1 MLKNTLDKIINGETN
16 NTYLIGGYKYE
27 GDLVKICKIAGPKLE
42 STFCYCMNNHVYL
55 FIKEY
60 ISGKVHIDY
69 FYCDEFVDLGL
80 LFNRRIKDKI
90 FLSSTWNGK
99 SLFFDGKNNSY
110 VIEHV
115 ADNKKYE
122 VILKKQYTH

>member
-1 MLKNTLDKIINGETN
+1 MSRKSLSKIVNGEASN
-16 NTYLIGGYKYE
+16 VYLIGGYKYE
-27 GDLVKICKIAGPKLE
+27 GDLVKICKIANPKLE

-60 ISGKVHIDY
+60 VSGKVHIDY
-69 FYCDEFVDLGL
+69 FYCDEFVTLGL

-90 FLSSTWNGK
+90 LLSLTWNGK
-99 SLFFDGKNNSY
+99 SLFFDGKSNSY

-115 ADNKKYE
+115 SDEKKYE
-122 VILKKQYTH
+122 LILNKRFNY